1 MAGTDLATGNR
12 THILVVDDEP
22 SIVDAVS
29 TALRVLDVLAPCGID
44 GKRVDDPIDRT
55 FADVVVLERE
65 AEHGDERDG
74 ERGQREEDAVRD
86 RRSMLCA
93 AGREE
98 PRRRGTGHAGQSSAE
113 AAQPHQTALKR

>member
-1 MAGTDLATGNR
+1 MAGMGLATGNR
-12 THILVVDDEP
+12 TRILVVEDEP

-86 RRSMLCA
+86 RA
-93 AGREE
+93 ACCVQPAAKNLDAADR
-98 PRRRGTGHAGQSSAE
+98 PRRSVFG
-113 AAQPHQTALKR
+113 